1 MKKKIKIVF
10 DADILDIIIP
20 GASDLDGLPRKKKKK
35 LKKYVAKKI
44 MEIALDEA
52 LRKTA
57 FEKLG
62 VDPISI

>member
-10 DADILDIIIP
+10 DADVLEIIIP
-20 GASDLDGLPRKKKKK
+20 GASDLEGLPRKKKKK

-52 LRKTA
+52 LRIEA
-57 FEKLG
+57 FDKIDKLKL
-62 VDPISI
+62 S

>member
-10 DADILDIIIP
+10 DADVLEIIIP
-20 GASDLDGLPRKKKKK
+20 GASDLEGLPRKRKKK

-52 LRKTA
+52 LRIEA
-57 FEKLG
+57 FDKIDKLKL
-62 VDPISI
+62 S